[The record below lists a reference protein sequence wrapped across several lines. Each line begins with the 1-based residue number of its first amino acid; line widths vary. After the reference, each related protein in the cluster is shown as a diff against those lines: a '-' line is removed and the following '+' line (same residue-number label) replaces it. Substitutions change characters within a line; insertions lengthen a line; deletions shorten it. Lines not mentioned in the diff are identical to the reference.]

1 MANLLRTRNSLYL
14 DVKGELDWL
23 ETTNDS
29 VDNGDSYDYICR
41 RFEEAVESNDGSL
54 SEVDIALIEER
65 LEDTEL
71 LWTTALFEI
80 LEILEDRGGK

>member
-41 RFEEAVESNDGSL
+41 RLEEAMESNDGSL

-71 LWTTALFEI
+71 LWITALFEI
-80 LEILEDRGGK
+80 LEILEN